1 LESVLPILPSVAVLI
16 NSLTSNEELAML
28 PWIDIANHKSKSK
41 LYLLYGTLQDNI
53 VLKTSPSTENA
64 NESAETD
71 KFVNFDYGGSIE
83 GCSNDKLLGEYGFV
97 EEDNPNDYI
106 DFTLRGTGV
115 TLRRHGLLDC
125 SNAHVLDEVK
135 IAAKELRKSLALVGM
150 RDDATTDEIDVQR
163 SSLASQWRNEKIRL
177 LDEFLT

>member
-1 LESVLPILPSVAVLI
+1 
-16 NSLTSNEELAML
+16 ML

-64 NESAETD
+64 NESAEAD